1 MRLLC
6 SKEDFM
12 EKRITIIYYT
22 ILFLSVFSSV
32 IILCTIHNTPYS
44 KYTDNTVLCW
54 NNIVDKEDNSDK
66 IVYTTILPDDISNKI
81 IAFNSLHSSVN
92 VFIDGNLIYT
102 LKPLKNSFIKT
113 SFVENSTD
121 LLILLYYNIDKK
133 ARRFL

>member
-1 MRLLC
+1 MLNFSVKLMRLLC

-32 IILCTIHNTPYS
+32 IILCTVHNTPYS

-66 IVYTTILPDDISNKI
+66 IVYTT
-81 IAFNSLHSSVN
+81 
-92 VFIDGNLIYT
+92 
-102 LKPLKNSFIKT
+102 
-113 SFVENSTD
+113 
-121 LLILLYYNIDKK
+121 YYLMI
-133 ARRFL
+133 FL